1 MCTGSRKTPSVFIK
15 EVFETA
21 APSKTTE
28 VFVFALILVSV
39 VLLGATLLPTPP
51 ISIYE
56 TDFAGAGLKNLSIGG
71 IHGVTNVSVSS
82 TAFSST
88 TTNFIASSFI

>member
-21 APSKTTE
+21 APSTTTE
-28 VFVFALILVSV
+28 VFVFAFILVSV
-39 VLLGATLLPTPP
+39 VLLGVTLLPS

-71 IHGVTNVSVSS
+71 VHGVTNVSVSS
-82 TAFSST
+82 TTFSST
-88 TTNFIASSFI
+88 TTNFVASSFI